1 MPFVQISLIEG
12 KPPGHIKNISESIH
26 QALVEEF
33 KIPEADKFQV
43 INEVKPHQFVFPDT
57 FLDIA
62 HTHNLV
68 YVHITAKDGR
78 TVDIKKRLYARAVEL
93 IEESTDLSADDVII
107 VLSDTAAEN
116 WSFGQGKAQLA
127 DMA

>member
-68 YVHITAKDGR
+68 YVHITAKEGR

>member
-12 KPPGHIKNISESIH
+12 NPPGHIKNISDSIH

-33 KIPEADKFQV
+33 NIPEADKFQV
-43 INEVKPHQFVFPDT
+43 INEVKPHQFVFPDN

-62 HTHNLV
+62 HTHNLI
-68 YVHITAKDGR
+68 YVHITAKEGR
-78 TVDIKKRLYARAVEL
+78 TVDIKKRLYARAVAL

>member
-12 KPPGHIKNISESIH
+12 KSPEHITAISDSVH

-33 KIPEADKFQV
+33 KIPEPDKFQV
-43 INEVKPHQFVFPDT
+43 INEVKPYQLVFPNS
-57 FLDIA
+57 FLGVD
-62 HTHNLV
+62 HTDNLV
-68 YVHITAKDGR
+68 YVHITAKEGR
-78 TVDIKKRLYARAVEL
+78 TVDIKKRMYARAVEL
-93 IEESTDLSADDVII
+93 IEDRTDLSADDVII
-107 VLSDTAAEN
+107 VLSDAAAEN

>member
-12 KPPGHIKNISESIH
+12 KSEEHIKSISDSVH

-33 KIPEADKFQV
+33 KIPEPDKLQV
-43 INEVKPHQFVFPDT
+43 INEVKPYQLIFPDH
-57 FLDIA
+57 FLGVD
-62 HTHNLV
+62 HTDNLV
-68 YVHITAKDGR
+68 YVHITAKEGR
-78 TVDIKKRLYARAVEL
+78 TVDIKRRLYSRIAAL
-93 IEESTDLSADDVII
+93 IEERTDLSADDIII
-107 VLSDTAAEN
+107 VLSDVPAEN